1 MRILDRVAPTTA
13 LPTELPAPVN
23 LSRRRFV
30 QGAGGLAVG
39 VCIGG
44 PAFLSAC
51 GEKSPP
57 PPTGSELAAAKE
69 AAKAFEAN
77 AFVRITADNRVTILA
92 KHLEMGQ
99 GTYTGLATLA
109 AEELD
114 ADWAQ
119 VHVEGAPAD
128 AKKYGSPATGGTQ
141 GTGGSNAIKISHEQ
155 MRKAGAAARAMLVQA
170 AAQEWKVPAS
180 EITVDQG
187 VVSHAASGKKAT
199 FGELAEAAATQ
210 PVPETLVLKDPK
222 DFKLIGNAKL
232 PRKDSAAKTD
242 GSAVFTQDLKL
253 PDMLVAVVAY
263 PPLFGGTIKSV
274 DPAKAKA
281 VAGVVDVVRFDGGKH
296 HRPGVAVLAKN
307 TWVAKQG
314 RDALVVEWDDSAA
327 VKVSSADIMAK
338 YKQLAAKPGASAQH
352 EGDAAAVLAKT
363 PRNKVIDAEYEFPY
377 LAHAAMEPMNCAVQ
391 LSEGRCEIWNGEQFQ
406 TVDQNNVGALLGLKP
421 EQIHINQLY
430 AGGSFGR
437 RASSHSDYV
446 LEAVSIAK
454 AAQAQGH
461 KGPIKLVWMREDDQ
475 RAGYF
480 RPMWYHRVRATT
492 SDDGGILAWDQ
503 RVVGESII
511 TGTPFEGFMVKDGVD
526 HTSVEGCF
534 AHYKS
539 PNVHVDL
546 HSPDNGVPVLWWRSV
561 GHTHTAYVKETMI
574 DALAEQAKTD
584 PFEFRRKQM
593 ADFPRHKAVLEL
605 AADKAGWS
613 KPLAPAADPT
623 AKRGRGIAVQ
633 ESFDTIVAEVV
644 EVTIGADG
652 ALKVDRVVC
661 AVDCGLAI
669 NPDVVKAQ
677 MEGGIGFG
685 LAAAL
690 HSAVTLNAG
699 AVQETNFHAYQPLRI
714 NEMPLAVEVH
724 IVPSAQPPTG
734 VGEPG
739 VPPLAPA
746 LANAIHAATGK
757 RIRKLPIG
765 RQLQA

>member
-1 MRILDRVAPTTA
+1 MRILDRVAPA
-13 LPTELPAPVN
+13 SLPANLPAPVN

-30 QGAGGLAVG
+30 QGVGGLAVG
-39 VCIGG
+39 VTIGG
-44 PAFLSAC
+44 PALLTAC
-51 GEKSPP
+51 GDKAPP
-57 PPTGSELAAAKE
+57 APSTGEMAAV
-69 AAKAFEAN
+69 AN
-77 AFVRITADNRVTILA
+77 AAHPPELNAFIRITPDNRVTILA

-114 ADWAQ
+114 ADWDQ
-119 VHVEGAPAD
+119 VVVEGAPAD
-128 AKKYGSPATGGTQ
+128 AKKYGSPLTGGTQ
-141 GTGGSNAIKISHEQ
+141 GTGGSNAIAISHEQ

-170 AAQEWKVPAS
+170 AAQAWKVPAA
-180 EITVDQG
+180 EITVDRG
-187 VVSHAASGKKAT
+187 VVSHAASNKKAT
-199 FGELAEAAATQ
+199 FGELAEAAANQT
-210 PVPETLVLKDPK
+210 VPETLTLKDPK

-232 PRKDSAAKTD
+232 PRKDSAGKTD
-242 GSAVFTQDLKL
+242 GSALYTQDLKL

-263 PPLFGGTIKSV
+263 APRFSGSIKTV
-274 DPAKAKA
+274 DATKAKA
-281 VAGVVDVVRFDGGKH
+281 VAGVVDVVRFDGGKR

-314 RDALVVEWDDSAA
+314 RDALTIEWDDSAA
-327 VKVSSADIMAK
+327 VKLSSADIMAS
-338 YKQLAAKPGASAQH
+338 YKALAAKPGATAQH
-352 EGDAAAVLAKT
+352 QGDAAAVLAKA
-363 PRNKVIDAEYEFPY
+363 PKNKVIDAEYEFPY
-377 LAHAAMEPMNCAVQ
+377 LAHAAMEPMNCVVQ
-391 LSEGRCEIWNGEQFQ
+391 LRDGGCEIWNGEQFQ
-406 TVDQNNVGALLGLKP
+406 TVDQINVGALLGLKP
-421 EQIHINQLY
+421 EQVTIHQLY

-461 KGPIKLVWMREDDQ
+461 KGPIKMVWMREDDQ
-475 RAGYF
+475 RAGFF

-492 SDDGGILAWDQ
+492 SADGGIDAWEQ

-539 PNVHVDL
+539 ANVHVDL
-546 HSPDNGVPVLWWRSV
+546 HSPDNGIPVLWWRSV
-561 GHTHTAYVKETMI
+561 GHTHTAFVKETMI
-574 DALAEQAKTD
+574 DALAEQARTD

-613 KPLAPAADPT
+613 QPLAPAAD
-623 AKRGRGIAVQ
+623 AKARRGRGIAIQ
-633 ESFDTIVAEVV
+633 ESFNSIVAEVV
-644 EVTIGADG
+644 EVTIAADG
-652 ALKVDRVVC
+652 ALSVDRVVC
-661 AVDCGLAI
+661 AVDCGLAV

-690 HSAVTLNAG
+690 HSAVTIDNG
-699 AVQETNFHAYQPLRI
+699 AVQETNFHMYQPLRI
-714 NEMPLAVEVH
+714 GEMPRVVDVH
-724 IVPSAQPPTG
+724 IMPSALPPTG

-739 VPPLAPA
+739 VPPIAPA
-746 LANAIHAATGK
+746 LANAIYAATKK
-757 RIRKLPIG
+757 RIRKLPMG
-765 RQLQA
+765 KTFAA